1 MMGFRPRYG
10 TGWRQSEAREGGQV
24 EVKASWM
31 LPPQNLYHYLR
42 GRWPSGPQPGDK
54 EQTCQFDGAQA
65 RSWDWFVWEAVDL
78 GWNILERLTQSED
91 SQTKTTPVFLAWL
104 TCP

>member
-10 TGWRQSEAREGGQV
+10 TGWRRSEAGEGGQV
-24 EVKASWM
+24 EVNASWM
-31 LPPQNLYHYLR
+31 LPPRNLYHYLR